1 MLVLRDYPL
10 LQQAVIDNSEPDRIK
25 IVFPAIQLMHIR
37 RTSAPLRL
45 LLTIPFIPHNFSFIN
60 LRPAHLLSDLERGS
74 FLLALYFAP
83 TVWYNVVN
91 QDGIPDRLDAQ
102 GIFKYGSN
110 LLQRRF
116 IWHSRHMPE
125 YGVDTSKHT
134 WICKRGN
141 FYGSHSTGG
150 RRLRD
155 DEPQREL
162 LCATVQGLNI
172 RVTPCRCTPATSHQH
187 PYGLPHR
194 GGSFIVRRSY
204 LSSLTA

>member
-1 MLVLRDYPL
+1 MY
-10 LQQAVIDNSEPDRIK
+10 NGS
-25 IVFPAIQLMHIR
+25 F
-37 RTSAPLRL
+37 
-45 LLTIPFIPHNFSFIN
+45 FCFFSFILHTSWFSFSRKRKN
-60 LRPAHLLSDLERGS
+60 MHKQKRPAHLLSDLERGH

-83 TVWYNVVN
+83 TVWYNAVN

-172 RVTPCRCTPATSHQH
+172 RVTPCRYTPATSHQY
-187 PYGLPHR
+187 P
-194 GGSFIVRRSY
+194 V
-204 LSSLTA
+204 